1 MIFSTPFARTSL
13 KELKKHKFQRTI
25 KRKKPFG
32 VLCQNTIEKAKQYC
46 KVAKLKGL
54 FCKYKKREKGY
65 QAILGQKGSLND
77 LFDLESLKKDYVDFN
92 DIVKDID
99 LKKDKKLSE
108 YIDSWDTEL
117 GAKLWE
123 TG

>member
-32 VLCQNTIEKAKQYC
+32 VLCQNTIEEAKQYC

-54 FCKYKKREKGY
+54 FCQYQKSEKGY
-65 QAILGQKGSLND
+65 QVILEQKGSLND
-77 LFDLESLKKDYVDFN
+77 LFDLESLKKDYVDFD

-99 LKKDKKLSE
+99 LKKDKKLNE